1 MAYEYDRFDD
11 EAGGGG
17 AFVMGLIAG
26 AVLGAGLG
34 MLLAPKPGSE
44 LRHQLGD
51 QATRLRDRAAEGY
64 SAASRKVSDASGKVS
79 ELYNRKVGSSAGS
92 TGTEPFPGTGAGGSF
107 AGGTAGTSGYST
119 GGVDTPST
127 STEF

>member
-17 AFVMGLIAG
+17 FVMGLIAG
-26 AVLGAGLG
+26 VVLGAGIG
-34 MLLAPKPGSE
+34 MLLAPKAGSE

-64 SAASRKVSDASGKVS
+64 TAASRKVSDASGKVS

-92 TGTEPFPGTGAGGSF
+92 TGPEPFPGTGGSF
-107 AGGTAGTSGYST
+107 AGGTAGTSGYAT

>member
-17 AFVMGLIAG
+17 FVMGLIAG
-26 AVLGAGLG
+26 VVLGAGIG
-34 MLLAPKPGSE
+34 MLLAPKAGSE

-64 SAASRKVSDASGKVS
+64 TAASRKVSDASGKVS
-79 ELYNRKVGSSAGS
+79 DLYNRKMGSSAGS
-92 TGTEPFPGTGAGGSF
+92 TATEPFPGTGGSF

>member
-17 AFVMGLIAG
+17 FVMGLIAG
-26 AVLGAGLG
+26 VVLGAGIG
-34 MLLAPKPGSE
+34 MLLAPKAGSE

-64 SAASRKVSDASGKVS
+64 TAASRKVSDASGKVS
-79 ELYNRKVGSSAGS
+79 ELYNRKMGSSAGS
-92 TGTEPFPGTGAGGSF
+92 TGTDFPGTGGSF

-119 GGVDTPST
+119 GGADTPST
-127 STEF
+127 NTEF